1 MISLSHDS
9 MVNLRS
15 KYSSSKKSSLIW
27 LSSLQFSIHNSF
39 RDVQYYSPLGR
50 APNLQPQIFNGHL
63 KSQKSPGI
71 EIKSG
76 QCHRAVLCCTPG
88 MDATSLQFH
97 ILKNW
102 RDVKPW
108 NSLDKYFNLSQYL
121 ISKFYK
127 RWKMKYRNT
136 FQLVKLVN
144 GQIFKTRKYYS
155 NLNNF
160 FTWYHPLFKTILNRV
175 NSFSVGNCMATMP
188 LLL

>member
-50 APNLQPQIFNGHL
+50 ASNLQPQIFNGHL

-76 QCHRAVLCCTPG
+76 QCHRAVLCCRPG
-88 MDATSLQFH
+88 MDAASLQFH
-97 ILKNW
+97 ILKN
-102 RDVKPW
+102 
-108 NSLDKYFNLSQYL
+108 
-121 ISKFYK
+121 
-127 RWKMKYRNT
+127 
-136 FQLVKLVN
+136 
-144 GQIFKTRKYYS
+144 
-155 NLNNF
+155 
-160 FTWYHPLFKTILNRV
+160 
-175 NSFSVGNCMATMP
+175 
-188 LLL
+188 